1 MRRKLFMLM
10 LLCMVCMGAWANVAP
25 GSYAIKVYGTEK
37 YLNPTNDWSVKGS
50 DKVGYTTSERPAWK
64 VVAGKSEGTNAITV
78 EGSVQ
83 ALNPYHYGQSG
94 VTTVGCWARS
104 GGEFEN
110 DGDAEWQIEEVEG
123 KGGVYTIKSKTK
135 NCYLIHNEQESNY
148 LLMTGTDAD
157 FATWFEFECL
167 DTPEVPLLTIGCVSD
182 VHCMNNMITPPNGN
196 LDDIT
201 VRSSLTTVLNRMKT
215 EDKPDVLI
223 FGGDSESDKTIDEE
237 NSIKVRQVLAEAMR
251 SVFEEGKNPNV
262 LWLTGNH
269 DFEVANFNSDKNVVT
284 TKPYNAGNFYDFP
297 MKQEVGV
304 LSESDLFYEEADNGE
319 YGTERILAAYHY
331 VLNGFD
337 FVVLNCGKYFFHKA
351 WDYTFSTESCT
362 WVKDKLQEIDPDGT
376 KTVFFLCHV
385 PFPDS
390 NSLNDGKGMNDT
402 EGYPI
407 LKAACAAHPNLIM
420 LYGHDHGKDD
430 AYIREKTSQRVTL
443 YDIDGKKIATTDAN
457 HVDGTTK
464 GEEAPAGGETSEELL
479 LSNICLK
486 SLSGNFF
493 GIGSDNNV
501 SMQNAPYSFD
511 FNVISGVENAYNLKS
526 HASDLWINSGTNGL
540 LSTATT
546 NNDDNARHFYFYE
559 VTSNNGSTITAKQ
572 VNSPSTNKDYLI
584 GVSNIKSGSNGFF
597 VIYGQK
603 GKSSSVRLDVVRIN
617 SSSIVSLDNG
627 KRSVSDIPENI
638 TLTTS
643 NVDSYNS
650 AIDFNKVLWRVEK
663 IMTSGTFYVTHDGKH
678 LIKDSNNLNL
688 GSTETEHDLSKGS
701 ADGTFKL
708 KTSSSQYLHIG
719 SSGRWSDGTASDLLL
734 FDTEGK
740 RIYNIV
746 SGKPYYI
753 VALYSSN
760 KTYYAMKGEVN
771 GTGTSQRMDTQSV
784 TLNSDKTQ
792 MTSTPGA
799 DFQWTFTDVNAPK
812 PTPTTEPSFFS
823 SFMGSLR
830 YYYNSIDIGDPTDSP
845 TVVQALVVK
854 VYGDRVELHMK
865 NYNQT
870 GTFGNITIAQTPTPY
885 TSFRTVAH
893 SDEKEY
899 AKDDK
904 FSVTFHKY
912 QASEQKAYATFYQYA
927 PAQLPEGVYA
937 YTATVASEAPDVLT
951 LTKIEGNVV
960 PANTAV
966 VMHSATVVT
975 GENTSAT
982 IQLQRVSEE
991 GTAVEGNILE
1001 GTLAKTAK
1009 PKSDYTYYVLG
1020 KKSGMGFYKYTAA
1033 TLPDH
1038 RAYFRVS
1045 NAEGQVAAYHFEFA
1059 DDILTYI
1066 DAIESENSGAEIFD
1080 INGRRLQKAQKGMNI
1095 INGQKVFVK

>member
-10 LLCMVCMGAWANVAP
+10 LLCMVCMGAWAYVAP

-37 YLNPTNDWSVKGS
+37 YLKPTNDWSVKGS

-83 ALNPYHYGQSG
+83 ALNPYHYGHATDPK
-94 VTTVGCWARS
+94 TTVGCWAPS
-104 GGEFEN
+104 SGEFEN

-123 KGGVYTIKSKTK
+123 KDGVYTIQSKTK

-167 DTPEVPLLTIGCVSD
+167 DTPEAPLLTIGCVSD

-237 NSIKVRQVLAEAMR
+237 NSIKVRQVLAETMR
-251 SVFEEGKNPNV
+251 SVFDEGKNPNV

-269 DFEVANFNSDKNVVT
+269 DYEVANFNSDKNVVT

-390 NSLNDGKGMNDT
+390 NSLNSGKGMNDT

-420 LYGHDHGKDD
+420 LYGHDHGQNS
-430 AYIREKTSQRVTL
+430 AYIKEKTSQRVTL

-464 GEEAPAGGETSEELL
+464 GEEAPAEEADTSVMWVGKGY
-479 LSNICLK
+479 LK
-486 SLSGNFF
+486 SKEGKYLGF
-493 GIGSDNNV
+493 GTSDVEMLGS
-501 SMQNAPYSFD
+501 PYELTILAKAD
-511 FNVISGVENAYNLKS
+511 YENAFTI
-526 HASDLWINSGTNGL
+526 SDKDESKWFNSGSYGR
-540 LSTATT
+540 LSKTT
-546 NNDDNARHFYFYE
+546 TKEQARHFYFYE
-559 VTSNNGSTITAKQ
+559 VTSSNATTINAKL
-572 VNSPSTNKDYLI
+572 VKSPKIGKDYVV
-584 GVSNIKSGSNGFF
+584 GVSNITPNYHGLY
-597 VIYGQK
+597 VVYGQFV
-603 GKSSSVRLDVVRIN
+603 SSSTNRMDVVKIN
-617 SSSIVSLDNG
+617 ESAISSSTIME
-627 KRSVSDIPENI
+627 IPETIN
-638 TLTTS
+638 LTSTTKNTS
-643 NVDSYNS
+643 NVN
-650 AIDFNKVLWRVEK
+650 IDFSKVLWQVENK
-663 IMTSGTFYVTHDGKH
+663 EGIVGIFHVTHDGKH

-688 GSTETEHDLSKGS
+688 GSTETEHALSKGS
-701 ADGTFKL
+701 VDGTFKL

-719 SSGRWSDGTASDLLL
+719 SSGRWSDGTANNLLL

-746 SGKPYYI
+746 SGQPYYI

-760 KTYYAMKGEVN
+760 NTYYAMKGAVYSP
-771 GTGTSQRMDTQSV
+771 GTDGQRMDTQSV

-792 MTSTPGA
+792 ITSTPGA

-830 YYYNSIDIGDPTDSP
+830 YYYNSIDTGDPTDSP
-845 TVVQALVVK
+845 KVVQALVVK

-870 GTFGNITIAQTPTPY
+870 GTISGITIAPTPTPY

>member
-83 ALNPYHYGQSG
+83 ALNPYHYGHATDPK
-94 VTTVGCWARS
+94 TTVGCWAPS
-104 GGEFEN
+104 NGEFEN
-110 DGDAEWQIEEVEG
+110 DGDAEWKIEEVEG
-123 KGGVYTIKSKTK
+123 KGGVYTIKSNTK

-167 DTPEVPLLTIGCVSD
+167 DTPEAPLLTIGCVSD

-269 DFEVANFNSDKNVVT
+269 DYEVANFNSDKNVVT

-486 SLSGNFF
+486 SLSGSFF
-493 GIGSDNNV
+493 GIGSSDV
-501 SMQNAPYSFD
+501 SVLSAPYALKLEAF
-511 FNVISGVENAYNLKS
+511 SGATNGYSLKS
-526 HASDLWINSGTNGL
+526 NDGSLKINSGSNGY
-540 LSTATT
+540 LSKSTG
-546 NNDDNARHFYFYE
+546 DNRPFYFYE
-559 VTSNNGSTITAKQ
+559 VTSNNGSSIEAKL
-572 VNSPSTNKDYLI
+572 VEGPIAGKTYLI
-584 GVSNIKSGSNGFF
+584 GLSSIHSSAHGFYVMYCNMANSTRF
-597 VIYGQK
+597 
-603 GKSSSVRLDVVRIN
+603 DVVRIN
-617 SSSIVSLDNG
+617 NSSASNPTV
-627 KRSVSDIPENI
+627 PTTI
-638 TLTTS
+638 TLNATTTS
-643 NVDSYNS
+643 VATSS

-663 IMTSGTFYVTHDGKH
+663 VLTTGTFYVTHNGQH

-688 GSTETEHDLSKGS
+688 GSTETEHALSKGS
-701 ADGTFKL
+701 VDGTFKL

-719 SSGRWSDGTASDLLL
+719 SSGRWSDGTANNLLL

-746 SGKPYYI
+746 SGQPYYI

-760 KTYYAMKGEVN
+760 NTYYAMKGAVYSP
-771 GTGTSQRMDTQSV
+771 GTDGQRMDTQSV
-784 TLNSDKTQ
+784 TLNSDNTQ

-830 YYYNSIDIGDPTDSP
+830 YYYNSIDAGDPADSP

-870 GTFGNITIAQTPTPY
+870 GTISGITIAQTPTPY

-912 QASEQKAYATFYQYA
+912 QASEEKAYATFYQYA

-951 LTKIEGNVV
+951 LTKIEGDVV

-1038 RAYFRVS
+1038 RAYFRVG